1 MPQPIKVRGRF
12 ATARDTAATLG
23 VSASRTRELI
33 EAVKKFTER
42 VVYRDSEHGS
52 FAAHKKSKTVSPVTA
67 VRRKKS
73 SGRHAESSK
82 KKAHTNSAKSHR

>member
-23 VSASRTRELI
+23 VSPSRTRELI

-42 VVYRDSEHGS
+42 VVYRDGG
-52 FAAHKKSKTVSPVTA
+52 FVAHKKSKTVSPVTA
-67 VRRKKS
+67 VRRKKG
-73 SGRHAESSK
+73 SGRHAESTK